1 MLLVINGTGAGNSLV
16 LTDINVTQP
25 RSLYSEAAWVLT
37 SVRGVISGGYKETT
51 TPRQAT
57 ANKGKPDC

>member
-1 MLLVINGTGAGNSLV
+1 MLQEGVLLVINGTGAGNSLV

-37 SVRGVISGGYKETT
+37 SVRGVISGGYK
-51 TPRQAT
+51 
-57 ANKGKPDC
+57 